1 MENFETSLHIS
12 MFLWACFMALSHFYP
27 HSVFSSTEGGLPAPF
42 LCQYLPLPIVNAL
55 FCIPSA
61 TKAIW
66 KGFVVVVVSDTV
78 VLRKS
83 IQIIVNQIGNKY
95 FSSSL
100 PFPCHCIPHCCFTYS
115 VNKECC
121 QTLRLKKGNIIAVSS
136 WSIQSRGEPC
146 TESESQWKCIGVT
159 ILSIFQV
166 HQKS

>member
-1 MENFETSLHIS
+1 MGVFHSL
-12 MFLWACFMALSHFYP
+12 
-27 HSVFSSTEGGLPAPF
+27 EPF
-42 LCQYLPLPIVNAL
+42 LPTFCLFFHWGWFTCSLSLSILATAHCKCIVLPP
-55 FCIPSA
+55 FCYQSNL
-61 TKAIW
+61 KR
-66 KGFVVVVVSDTV
+66 FVVVVVSDTV

-83 IQIIVNQIGNKY
+83 IQIIVNQTGNKY

-159 ILSIFQV
+159 LLSIFQV